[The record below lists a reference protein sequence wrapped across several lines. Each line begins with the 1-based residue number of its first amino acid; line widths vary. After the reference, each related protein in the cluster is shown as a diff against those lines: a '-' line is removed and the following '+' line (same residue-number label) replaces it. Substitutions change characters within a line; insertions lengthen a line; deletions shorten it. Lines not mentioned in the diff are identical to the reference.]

1 MPDEL
6 DEGGIFRPAQYSPFA
21 SLIEKARTWIGE
33 SKVSKKMRMHRSRG
47 PPSRGWFWLGN
58 VCDKN

>member
-33 SKVSKKMRMHRSRG
+33 SKVSIHCKHLTLMN
-47 PPSRGWFWLGN
+47 F
-58 VCDKN
+58 D